1 MLDTLDTLFWWTG
14 ALAWLAIIT
23 ALLWLTVEVLRAV
36 VLAASWV
43 RFTWTA
49 AGLRSTSAYPTVFK
63 LTWLLCR
70 SWVQF
75 LGFRKGSMTFQEVN
89 GVWRG
94 FGDWVVYPQWQSAQ
108 PALSDTESQ
117 LANSDAD

>member
-14 ALAWLAIIT
+14 ALAWLGIVT
-23 ALLWLTVEVLRAV
+23 ALLWLTVEVLRAM
-36 VLAASWV
+36 VLAASWL

-49 AGLRSTSAYPTVFK
+49 GSLRSTPVYPTVFK
-63 LTWLLCR
+63 LTWLLCT

-89 GVWRG
+89 GVWKG
-94 FGDWVVYPQWQSAQ
+94 FGDWTVYPPLQ
-108 PALSDTESQ
+108 PVLSDTQ
-117 LANSDAD
+117 GRLANSDAD